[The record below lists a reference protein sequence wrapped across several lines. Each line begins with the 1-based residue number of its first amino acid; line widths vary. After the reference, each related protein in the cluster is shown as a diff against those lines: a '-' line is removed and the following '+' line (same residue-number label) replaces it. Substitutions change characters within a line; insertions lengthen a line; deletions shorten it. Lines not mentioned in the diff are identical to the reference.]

1 VIENHITLR
10 QELQF
15 GIMQRFYFDT
25 SVFGGAFDKEFDEA
39 TLQLF
44 ERVKLG
50 EVICVFSDL
59 TETELLDAPEN
70 VKEYFTS
77 LPKENTERVL
87 VTDEILTL
95 ATKYVAE
102 NVVGKTSFD
111 DCIHIATA
119 TIYKADILISWNF
132 KHIVNVYRIRG
143 YNSIN
148 IRSNY
153 QPLEIRSPKE
163 ILEYED

>member
-1 VIENHITLR
+1 
-10 QELQF
+10 
-15 GIMQRFYFDT
+15 MQRFYFDT

-39 TLQLF
+39 TLLLF

-50 EVICVFSDL
+50 QVICVFSDL
-59 TETELLDAPEN
+59 TETELLNAPEN
-70 VKEYFTS
+70 VIEHFKN
-77 LPKENTERVL
+77 LPKQHLERVI

-95 ATKYVAE
+95 ASKYVVE

-119 TIYKADILISWNF
+119 TIYKADILVSWNF

-148 IRSNY
+148 MRSNY
-153 QPLEIRSPKE
+153 QALEIRSPKE
-163 ILEYED
+163 IVEYED

>member
-1 VIENHITLR
+1 
-10 QELQF
+10 
-15 GIMQRFYFDT
+15 MQRFYFDT
-25 SVFGGAFDKEFDEA
+25 SVFGGAFDEEFDES

-50 EVICVFSDL
+50 KVICVFSDL
-59 TETELLDAPEN
+59 TETELLNAPEI
-70 VKEYFTS
+70 VKEHFKN
-77 LPKENTERVL
+77 LPKENCERVI

-111 DCIHIATA
+111 DCLHIATA
-119 TIYKADILISWNF
+119 TIYKADILVSWNF
-132 KHIVNVYRIRG
+132 KYIVNVYRIRG

-153 QPLEIRSPKE
+153 QSLEIRSPKE